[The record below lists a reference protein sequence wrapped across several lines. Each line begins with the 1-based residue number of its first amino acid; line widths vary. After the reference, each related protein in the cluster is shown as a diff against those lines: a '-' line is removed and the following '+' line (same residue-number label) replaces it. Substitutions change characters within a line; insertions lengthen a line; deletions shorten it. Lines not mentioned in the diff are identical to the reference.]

1 MKSYGLESFAR
12 AVGRLEEALALPL
25 SDVIRD
31 ACIQRFE
38 FCFELAWKAVQQA
51 SRNQGRDCMSPR
63 SCLREAFAMGWLIDE
78 EAWLVMLADRN
89 LTSHTYDE
97 ELAQAVYSRLLQHLF
112 LLQELNRTLSGLE

>member
-1 MKSYGLESFAR
+1 
-12 AVGRLEEALALPL
+12 
-25 SDVIRD
+25 
-31 ACIQRFE
+31 
-38 FCFELAWKAVQQA
+38 
-51 SRNQGRDCMSPR
+51 
-63 SCLREAFAMGWLIDE
+63 MGWLTDE

>member
-63 SCLREAFAMGWLIDE
+63 SCLREAFAMGWLTDE